1 MTELFGE
8 TTEDLYDQF
17 LNLDVATTAAFTV
30 TDANGNTA
38 RYVKVPD
45 VQHIEV
51 PDKYPY
57 CHDCAEYD
65 EENHCCHRFSTVLR
79 EAVAELN
86 QVYGADENGCDGKDY
101 CEINVGGTE

>member
-45 VQHIEV
+45 EQ
-51 PDKYPY
+51 PY

-65 EENHCCHRFSTVLR
+65 KENHCCHRFSTVIR
-79 EAVAELN
+79 DVIEEWRKEHEEVKT
-86 QVYGADENGCDGKDY
+86 G
-101 CEINVGGTE
+101 